1 MIAQTRPK
9 INHIF
14 LLGHPITHS
23 LSPAMHNAAL
33 RAVGLDDWRYEL
45 LDRTRHELV
54 DAVARI
60 RAEDCVG
67 ANVTIPHKET
77 IVKWLDDLAE
87 SARKVD
93 AVNTLVKRDGKLIGE
108 NTDLYGFA
116 ETLRDAHIH
125 PRHARV
131 VILGAGGGARAIA
144 FALAEAGAASIVL
157 LNRATM
163 RAAILADILHEHFPD
178 LGLAVN
184 LTDALKTANIIVNA
198 TAVGMSPNAD
208 ESPMPT
214 GYTFPHGAVVFD
226 LVYNP
231 PETQFLRDA
240 KQAEARAIGG
250 LGMLVHQG
258 AAAFKLWTGRDAPV
272 QVMFDAARQALK
284 TQHAPRNT

>member
-1 MIAQTRPK
+1 MIAQIHSK
-9 INHIF
+9 INRIF
-14 LLGHPITHS
+14 LLGYPIAHS

-33 RAVGLDDWRYEL
+33 HAVGLDDWRYEL
-45 LDRTRHELV
+45 LEKTRHELP
-54 DAVARI
+54 DALARI
-60 RAEDCVG
+60 RADDCVG

-77 IVKWLDDLAE
+77 VVKLLDDLAA

-93 AVNTLVKRDGKLIGE
+93 AVNTIVKRDGKLIGE
-108 NTDLYGFA
+108 NTEIYGFA
-116 ETLRDAHIH
+116 ETMREAHIH

-131 VILGAGGGARAIA
+131 VIIGAGGGARAIA

-157 LNRATM
+157 LNRTTM
-163 RAAILADILHEHFPD
+163 RAAILADILHEHFPH
-178 LGLAVN
+178 LALAVN

-198 TAVGMSPNAD
+198 TAVGMSPDVNAT
-208 ESPMPT
+208 PMPS
-214 GYTFPHGAVVFD
+214 GYTFPRGAVAFD

-240 KQAEARAIGG
+240 QQAEARPIGG

-272 QVMFDAARQALK
+272 PVMFEAARRELK
-284 TQHAPRNT
+284 GRQGTGR